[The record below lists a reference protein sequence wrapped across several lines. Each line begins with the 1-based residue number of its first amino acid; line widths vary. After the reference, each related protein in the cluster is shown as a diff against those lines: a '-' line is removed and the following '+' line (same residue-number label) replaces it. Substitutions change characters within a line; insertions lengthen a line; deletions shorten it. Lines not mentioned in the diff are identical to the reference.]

1 MGGDKPVRR
10 CGTSRF
16 FPPVGYRWKLDSL
29 KARPPSR
36 GTLARNPLPPPSPPP
51 SWNEKWLARER
62 EACEE
67 LCEVEGEGG
76 RREGGNDTIRFY
88 RRQSSCRLLITP
100 RLLPPPPSSL
110 PPSLAAR
117 HPVLMRRS
125 GSRSPGHPSNLIC
138 LGLLRA
144 GGGSF

>member
-36 GTLARNPLPPPSPPP
+36 GTLARNPLPPPPLVKRKVAG
-51 SWNEKWLARER
+51 SWMRSVRRVVRGRRRRRKE
-62 EACEE
+62 
-67 LCEVEGEGG
+67 G
-76 RREGGNDTIRFY
+76 RRERHDPFLQTSKFLPTTNY
-88 RRQSSCRLLITP
+88 ATP
-100 RLLPPPPSSL
+100 LASPSLVPPP
-110 PPSLAAR
+110 LAAR

>member
-36 GTLARNPLPPPSPPP
+36 GTLARNPLPPPP

-67 LCEVEGEGG
+67 LCEVEGGGGKREGG
-76 RREGGNDTIRFY
+76 RERHDPFLQTSKFLPTTNY
-88 RRQSSCRLLITP
+88 ATP
-100 RLLPPPPSSL
+100 LASPSLVPPSF
-110 PPSLAAR
+110 
-117 HPVLMRRS
+117 
-125 GSRSPGHPSNLIC
+125 SRSQTPGTNATEWLSQPGTSVKSHLPWPLTS
-138 LGLLRA
+138 RWW
-144 GGGSF
+144 

>member
-36 GTLARNPLPPPSPPP
+36 GTLARNPLPPPPLVKRKVAG
-51 SWNEKWLARER
+51 SWTRSVRRVVRGRRRRRKE
-62 EACEE
+62 
-67 LCEVEGEGG
+67 G
-76 RREGGNDTIRFY
+76 RRERHDPFLQTSKFLPTTNY
-88 RRQSSCRLLITP
+88 ATP
-100 RLLPPPPSSL
+100 LASPSLVPPP
-110 PPSLAAR
+110 LAAR

>member
-76 RREGGNDTIRFY
+76 RREGGKERHDPFLQTSKFLPTTNY
-88 RRQSSCRLLITP
+88 ATP
-100 RLLPPPPSSL
+100 LASPSLVPPP
-110 PPSLAAR
+110 LAAR

>member
-36 GTLARNPLPPPSPPP
+36 GTLARNPLPPPPLVKRKVAG
-51 SWNEKWLARER
+51 SWMRSVRRVVRGRRRRRKE
-62 EACEE
+62 
-67 LCEVEGEGG
+67 G
-76 RREGGNDTIRFY
+76 RREQHDPFLQTSKFLPTTNY
-88 RRQSSCRLLITP
+88 ATP
-100 RLLPPPPSSL
+100 LASPSLVPPP
-110 PPSLAAR
+110 LAAR

-138 LGLLRA
+138 LGLLRT